1 MFSPADYELAARIL
15 GLPVP
20 TTPAEK
26 AAAAPMTAVVLREY
40 FRAAP
45 PVPHHAGDGVNTGA
59 TASLNGYPDTTA
71 PMVKVQLGRRL
82 RAGVTNESDTRE
94 VEELLMTILE
104 NPELVRMLSTAIE
117 NMDERGVEFGSYL
130 SQQAPVA
137 YDLPNYGA
145 NYSLLNAP
153 NSNTIPPSQK
163 YQEIG

>member
-20 TTPAEK
+20 TTAAEK

-45 PVPHHAGDGVNTGA
+45 PMPHHQDGGVNVGA

-82 RAGVTNESDTRE
+82 QAGVTNQADTKE
-94 VEELLMTILE
+94 VEELLMALLGNPDLVRVLATALE
-104 NPELVRMLSTAIE
+104 NI
-117 NMDERGVEFGSYL
+117 DERGVEFGDFL
-130 SQQAPVA
+130 SQQAPA
-137 YDLPNYGA
+137 KYDLPNYGG

-153 NSNTIPPSQK
+153 NSNAIPPSQK
-163 YQEIG
+163 YFEIG

>member
-20 TTPAEK
+20 STPAEK

-45 PVPHHAGDGVNTGA
+45 PMPQQRGEGINTGA

-82 RAGVTNESDTRE
+82 QAGITNEADTRE
-94 VEELLMTILE
+94 IEELLMALLG
-104 NPELVRMLSTAIE
+104 NPEVVRMLSMALD
-117 NMDERGVEFGSYL
+117 NVDERSVEYGEYL
-130 SQQAPVA
+130 SKQAPLA
-137 YDLPNYGA
+137 YDLPNYSG
-145 NYSLLNAP
+145 NYSVLNAP
-153 NSNTIPPSQK
+153 NNNDIPPSRK
-163 YQEIG
+163 YFEIG

>member
-20 TTPAEK
+20 STPAEK

-45 PVPHHAGDGVNTGA
+45 PMPQQTRDGINTGA

-82 RAGVTNESDTRE
+82 QAGVTNQADTRE
-94 VEELLMTILE
+94 VEELLMALLD
-104 NPELVRMLSTAIE
+104 NPELVRMLSMALD
-117 NMDERGVEFGSYL
+117 NVDERSVDYGNYL
-130 SQQAPVA
+130 SQQAPLA
-137 YDLPNYGA
+137 YDLPNYSG
-145 NYSLLNAP
+145 NYSVLNAP
-153 NSNTIPPSQK
+153 NSNNIPPSRK
-163 YQEIG
+163 YFEIG

>member
-20 TTPAEK
+20 STPAEK

-45 PVPHHAGDGVNTGA
+45 PIPHHTGAGINTGA

-82 RAGVTNESDTRE
+82 SAGVTDQNDVQE
-94 VEELLMTILE
+94 VEELLMSLLN
-104 NPELVRMLSTAIE
+104 NPDLVRMLSAAIE
-117 NMDERGVEFGSYL
+117 NIDERGVEFGDYL

-137 YDLPNYGA
+137 YDLPNYGG

-153 NSNTIPPSQK
+153 NSNAIPPSHK
-163 YQEIG
+163 YNELG

>member
-26 AAAAPMTAVVLREY
+26 AAAAPMTAVVMREY

-45 PVPHHAGDGVNTGA
+45 PMPRQQGEGINTGA

-82 RAGVTNESDTRE
+82 QAGVTNQNDTRE
-94 VEELLMTILE
+94 VEELLMALLS
-104 NPELVRMLSTAIE
+104 NPELVRVLSTALG
-117 NMDERGVEFGSYL
+117 NVDERGVEFGDYL
-130 SQQAPVA
+130 SKQAPAA
-137 YDLPNYGA
+137 YDLPNYGG

-153 NSNTIPPSQK
+153 NSNAIPPSQK
-163 YQEIG
+163 YQEMG

>member
-1 MFSPADYELAARIL
+1 MFSPADFELAARIL

-20 TTPAEK
+20 STPAEK

-45 PVPHHAGDGVNTGA
+45 PMPHHAGDGVNTGA

-82 RAGVTNESDTRE
+82 NAGVTNESDTRE
-94 VEELLMTILE
+94 VEELLMAILE

-117 NMDERGVEFGSYL
+117 NIDERGVEFGDYL

-137 YDLPNYGA
+137 YDLPNYGG

-153 NSNTIPPSQK
+153 NSNGIPPSQK
-163 YQEIG
+163 YFEIG